1 MIFEKNLR
9 TFEIFHHENWNS
21 NDLNDQFKPFI
32 AQIWL
37 IMPKKAKK
45 WPFLYHNYGYKVIFF
60 VTKRTTYAKKTKTYF
75 FHSKNSKNIQKITY
89 FLDIYT

>member
-9 TFEIFHHENWNS
+9 TFEIFHHENSNS

-45 WPFLYHNYGYKVIFF
+45 WPFCTIIMGIKLIFLLQNVQPMQKRQKHIFF
-60 VTKRTTYAKKTKTYF
+60 TQK
-75 FHSKNSKNIQKITY
+75 IQKIY
-89 FLDIYT
+89 KK